1 VISRSGGG
9 SQQAFGRKQISV
21 RRWAVDL
28 CIRILKKCGHHPGV
42 GGHIRKTGGST
53 RRLRSLCLAVV
64 VFQCLLSVRRKS
76 YGKQLRRYPYHGD
89 QI

>member
-1 VISRSGGG
+1 VNGRSGGNF
-9 SQQAFGRKQISV
+9 QEAFGRKQISV

-28 CIRILKKCGHHPGV
+28 CIRILRKCGHHPGV

-53 RRLRSLCLAVV
+53 RRLRSLCLAVAV
-64 VFQCLLSVRRKS
+64 SQCLLSVRRKS